1 MKFWSFI
8 HIKATRQKTIRQQE
22 KSQQKETIVVIAFSD
37 KPRVIFRP
45 TFSQKNSTVI
55 EARRNFFIVDK
66 CIWAKIEQIM
76 VLHSLELDL
85 RIDFETD
92 NFDFDLD
99 FLPKHTL
106 NEQVISNLG

>member
-1 MKFWSFI
+1 M
-8 HIKATRQKTIRQQE
+8 TNLGL
-22 KSQQKETIVVIAFSD
+22 FSD
-37 KPRVIFRP
+37 LHSPKKTQLSLRPDVIFLLSISV
-45 TFSQKNSTVI
+45 FGQ
-55 EARRNFFIVDK
+55 
-66 CIWAKIEQIM
+66 KIEQIM

-106 NEQVISNLG
+106 NE

>member
-1 MKFWSFI
+1 MYDEILVVHSHKSN
-8 HIKATRQKTIRQQE
+8 TTENNKTTGKVSI
-22 KSQQKETIVVIAFSD
+22 ETIVVIAFSD

-106 NEQVISNLG
+106 NE